1 MKLPRPHPGSSSG
14 SCSASGSHAFTL
26 LELLLVIA
34 IIVLLAAAITPVFN
48 SIGQARGVTE
58 AAYQVMAA
66 VDLAR
71 SEAVARQTY
80 VWLGLQPQ
88 TNSGNLDLR
97 IGLVYSKDGS
107 GTNTA
112 AANLQPIGK
121 ATLIQR
127 TALVDPS
134 GWGAGEVGTS
144 LGTPLSFPVSGG
156 LTFTIGSSPPFTGRT
171 VTFTPLGEVMINSA
185 PSSTNGFV
193 PRIAIGLRQSRG
205 TTAATGNDIAVVID
219 GSVGIPTMYRK

>member
-58 AAYQVMAA
+58 AAYQVVAA

-80 VWLGLQPQ
+80 VWLGLQ
-88 TNSGNLDLR
+88 TNSDNDLR

-107 GTNTA
+107 GTNTNTN
-112 AANLQPIGK
+112 NLQPIGK

-134 GWGAGEVGTS
+134 IWGAGEVGTS
-144 LGTPLSFPVSGG
+144 LGTFSSFPASGG
-156 LTFTIGSSPPFTGRT
+156 LTFTIGSSTFAGRT
-171 VTFTPLGEVMINSA
+171 VTFTPLGEVMTNSA

>member
-1 MKLPRPHPGSSSG
+1 MKLPRPHPGSCFGRSSAG
-14 SCSASGSHAFTL
+14 GSHAFTL
-26 LELLLVIA
+26 VELLVVVA

-58 AAYQVMAA
+58 AAYQVAAA
-66 VDLAR
+66 VELAR

-88 TNSGNLDLR
+88 TNFGNLDLR

-107 GTNTA
+107 GTNTS

-121 ATLIQR
+121 AILIQR

-134 GWGAGEVGTS
+134 GWGVGEVGTS
-144 LGTPLSFPVSGG
+144 LGNPPSFPLSGG
-156 LTFTIGSSPPFTGRT
+156 LTFTIGSSAFTGRT
-171 VTFTPLGEVMINSA
+171 VTFTPLGEVMTNSA
-185 PSSTNGFV
+185 PSATDGFV

-219 GSVGIPTMYRK
+219 GSVGIPTLYRK

>member
-14 SCSASGSHAFTL
+14 SYSASGSHAFTL

-58 AAYQVMAA
+58 AAYQVVAA

-88 TNSGNLDLR
+88 TNFGNLDLR

-107 GTNTA
+107 GTNTNT
-112 AANLQPIGK
+112 ANLQPIGK

-144 LGTPLSFPVSGG
+144 LGTFSSFPVSGG
-156 LTFTIGSSPPFTGRT
+156 LTFTIGSSPAFAGRT
-171 VTFTPLGEVMINSA
+171 VTFTPLGEVMTNSA
-185 PSSTNGFV
+185 PSATDGFD

-205 TTAATGNDIAVVID
+205 TTAAANTDIAVVID
-219 GSVGIPTMYRK
+219 GSVGIPTLYRK

>member
-1 MKLPRPHPGSSSG
+1 MKLPRPHPGSRSG

-58 AAYQVMAA
+58 AAYQVVAA

-112 AANLQPIGK
+112 STNLQPIGK

-144 LGTPLSFPVSGG
+144 LGTFSSFPVSGG
-156 LTFTIGSSPPFTGRT
+156 LPFTIGSSAFAGRT
-171 VTFTPLGEVMINSA
+171 VTFTPLGEVMTNSA
-185 PSSTNGFV
+185 PSATNGFV

-219 GSVGIPTMYRK
+219 GSVGIPTMYRQ

>member
-1 MKLPRPHPGSSSG
+1 LV
-14 SCSASGSHAFTL
+14 
-26 LELLLVIA
+26 ELLVVVA

-58 AAYQVMAA
+58 AAYQVAAA
-66 VDLAR
+66 VELAR

-80 VWLGLQPQ
+80 VWLALQ

-107 GTNTA
+107 GTNTNT
-112 AANLQPIGK
+112 ANLQPIGK
-121 ATLIQR
+121 AILIQR

-144 LGTPLSFPVSGG
+144 LGNPPSFPLSGG
-156 LTFTIGSSPPFTGRT
+156 LRFTIGSSAFTNSGT
-171 VTFTPLGEVMINSA
+171 VTFTPLGEVMTNSA
-185 PSSTNGFV
+185 PSATDAFV

-219 GSVGIPTMYRK
+219 GSVGIPTLYRK

>member
-34 IIVLLAAAITPVFN
+34 IIALLAAAITPVFN

-58 AAYQVMAA
+58 AAYQVAAA
-66 VDLAR
+66 VELAR

-121 ATLIQR
+121 AILIQR

-144 LGTPLSFPVSGG
+144 LGTFSSFPASGG
-156 LTFTIGSSPPFTGRT
+156 LTFTNGKSAFTGRT
-171 VTFTPLGEVMINSA
+171 VTFTPLGEVMTNSA
-185 PSSTNGFV
+185 PSATDGFD

-205 TTAATGNDIAVVID
+205 TTPATGNDIAVVID
-219 GSVGIPTMYRK
+219 GSVGIPTLYRK

>member
-80 VWLGLQPQ
+80 VWLGLQ
-88 TNSGNLDLR
+88 TNSDNDLR

-134 GWGAGEVGTS
+134 IWGAGEVGTS
-144 LGTPLSFPVSGG
+144 LGNPPPFPTNGG
-156 LTFTIGSSPPFTGRT
+156 LTFTIGSSSFAGCT
-171 VTFTPLGEVMINSA
+171 VTFTPLGEVMTNSA
-185 PSSTNGFV
+185 PSATNGFV